1 MPAPHVTAK
10 LPVVLMIDD
19 SRMVRASLSKH
30 LQGHYEVQEAADG
43 EAGWQALLAE
53 PRISVV
59 ISDLSMPKLDGY
71 QLLERIRASDL
82 PRIRVI
88 PVMMISGSED
98 EAGRRRAAHL
108 GATDFI
114 TKGAGTAE
122 VLARLD
128 SLSQLA
134 RAKEELDASRVA
146 LAENATTDPVTG
158 IFTMG
163 YLVKQGA
170 AMYSYARRQAV
181 PVAVMRLGLDGY
193 ESLRSHTGDAVAD
206 QILTAVAK
214 LIGSR
219 MRREDCVARTGPA
232 EFGISSPSTTAQAAE
247 VVAQRLVAEIE
258 AAKISW
264 QGKNLNLRASIGA
277 CDSVAET
284 VQSFADLLVIAQQR
298 MMAARAAGGGRVVAN
313 GADAVAAPAA
323 PAAPKR
329 QGPSIDEALAL
340 IAAGQADQ
348 IKPFAADLARRIY
361 PLVRLC
367 DQVFESNADASAE
380 VRVQRVLTRTQ
391 KMKTLKPGNTQ
402 QMKQIKQ

>member
-1 MPAPHVTAK
+1 MSAPHVTAK
-10 LPVVLMIDD
+10 LPVVLIVDD

-30 LQGHYEVQEAADG
+30 LQGHYEVQQAEDG

-71 QLLERIRASDL
+71 QLLERIRASDV
-82 PRIRVI
+82 PRVKVM

-98 EAGRRRAAHL
+98 EAERKRASDL

-114 TKGAGTAE
+114 TKGVGTAE

-134 RAKEELDASRVA
+134 RAKQELDASRVA

-158 IFTMG
+158 TFTMG
-163 YLVKQGA
+163 YLVKQGS
-170 AMYSYARRQAV
+170 AMYSYARRQAI
-181 PVAVMRLGLDGY
+181 PVAVMRLGLDDFDTV
-193 ESLRSHTGDAVAD
+193 RSQTGDAVAD

-219 MRREDCVARTGPA
+219 MRREDCVARTGLA
-232 EFGISSPSTTAQAAE
+232 EFCITSPSATAQAAE
-247 VVAQRLVAEIE
+247 VVAQRLVAEID

-264 QGKNLNLRASIGA
+264 QGKSLKLRASIGA

-284 VQSFADLLVIAQQR
+284 VESFADLLVIAQQR
-298 MMAARAAGGGRVVAN
+298 LLEARAAGGGCVVAK
-313 GADAVAAPAA
+313 GADAAAA
-323 PAAPKR
+323 PAAPKQ
-329 QGPSIDEALAL
+329 QGPSIEEALAL
-340 IAAGQADQ
+340 LAAGQGRKLTAH
-348 IKPFAADLARRIY
+348 AAELARRIY
-361 PLVRLC
+361 PLVRFC
-367 DQVFESNADASAE
+367 DQMFESDADASAE

-391 KMKTLKPGNTQ
+391 KMKALKPGNTQ
-402 QMKQIKQ
+402 RMKQIKP

>member
-1 MPAPHVTAK
+1 MSAPYVTAT
-10 LPVVLMIDD
+10 LPVVLIIDD
-19 SRMVRASLSKH
+19 SRMVRASLAKH
-30 LQGHYEVQEAADG
+30 LQGHYEVQQAADG

-59 ISDLSMPKLDGY
+59 ISDLSMPRLDGY

-82 PRIRVI
+82 PRIGVI
-88 PVMMISGSED
+88 PVMIISGSED
-98 EAGRRRAAHL
+98 EAERKRAADL

-134 RAKEELDASRVA
+134 HAKEALDASRVA

-158 IFTMG
+158 TFTMG
-163 YLVKQGA
+163 YLVKQGS
-170 AMYSYARRQAV
+170 AMYSYARRQAI
-181 PVAVMRLGLDGY
+181 PVAVMRLGLDGFDT
-193 ESLRSHTGDAVAD
+193 LRSQTGDAVAD

-219 MRREDCVARTGPA
+219 MRREDCVARTGLA
-232 EFGISSPSTTAQAAE
+232 EFCITSPSATAQAAE
-247 VVAQRLVAEIE
+247 VMAQRLVAEID

-264 QGKNLNLRASIGA
+264 QGKSLKLRASIGA

-284 VQSFADLLVIAQQR
+284 VESFADLLVIAQQR
-298 MMAARAAGGGRVVAN
+298 LLEARAAGGGCVVAK
-313 GADAVAAPAA
+313 GAGTASA

-329 QGPSIDEALAL
+329 QGPSIEEALAL
-340 IAAGQADQ
+340 IAAGQGHELKAH
-348 IKPFAADLARRIY
+348 AADLARRIY
-361 PLVRLC
+361 PLVRFC
-367 DQVFESNADASAE
+367 DDVFESDVDASAE

-391 KMKTLKPGNTQ
+391 KMNVLKPENTQ
-402 QMKQIKQ
+402 RMKQLKP

>member
-1 MPAPHVTAK
+1 MSAPHVTAK
-10 LPVVLMIDD
+10 LPVVLIVDD

-30 LQGHYEVQEAADG
+30 LQGHYEVQQAEDG

-71 QLLERIRASDL
+71 QLLERIRASDV
-82 PRIRVI
+82 PRVKVM

-98 EAGRRRAAHL
+98 EAGRKRASDL

-114 TKGAGTAE
+114 TKGVGSAE

-146 LAENATTDPVTG
+146 LAENATTDPATG
-158 IFTMG
+158 TFTMG
-163 YLVKQGA
+163 YLVKQGS
-170 AMYSYARRQAV
+170 AMFSYARRQAI
-181 PVAVMRLGLDGY
+181 PVAVMRLGLDDF
-193 ESLRSHTGDAVAD
+193 ETVRSQTGDAVAD

-214 LIGSR
+214 LIASR

-232 EFGISSPSTTAQAAE
+232 EFGISSPSATTQVAE
-247 VVAQRLVAEIE
+247 VVAQRLVAEID

-264 QGKNLNLRASIGA
+264 QGKNFKLRASIGA

-284 VQSFADLLVIAQQR
+284 VESFADLLVIAQQR
-298 MMAARAAGGGRVVAN
+298 LMEARAAGGGRVVAI
-313 GADAVAAPAA
+313 GADAAAA

-329 QGPSIDEALAL
+329 QGPSIEEALAL
-340 IAAGQADQ
+340 LAAGQAHQ
-348 IKPFAADLARRIY
+348 LTAHAAELARRIY
-361 PLVRLC
+361 PLVRFC
-367 DQVFESNADASAE
+367 DDVFESDVDASAE

-391 KMKTLKPGNTQ
+391 KMKALTPGNTQ
-402 QMKQIKQ
+402 RMKRVKL